1 MTASPRRSA
10 GPAWPTR
17 WRSSPA
23 KGCGPRPS
31 RPTPPRGCRRAGLD
45 QPRATRGLDP
55 DHPAVPRRPHRDL
68 VGGRRPAAR
77 GRLGPGPAPAAAG
90 RRGSPSIPH
99 HCRRQTTR
107 PPLARP
113 CGGSGPTSTA
123 ARHDGVLA
131 GDAAPRPRLADPM
144 GRARTLLAGVVNR
157 APMSNRTDSPR
168 PSELGV
174 ATNIWS
180 RRSSTGALA
189 TPVTDPGPIERPAD
203 GMCRQILLPV
213 PPNRLALVGGRLLIA
228 SRQARSVG
236 VAMRTPAAG
245 WERPL
250 GCQAMPRRRRLPRR
264 PV

>member
-113 CGGSGPTSTA
+113 CGGSGPVSHARQPVLASWPVTLRRVRGWLTPWVVLGRCWRAWSTA
-123 ARHDGVLA
+123 PPCRTEPTHRDRQSLEWRPTSGRGV
-131 GDAAPRPRLADPM
+131 RRLARWRRQSRIRVP
-144 GRARTLLAGVVNR
+144 
-157 APMSNRTDSPR
+157 SN
-168 PSELGV
+168 
-174 ATNIWS
+174 
-180 RRSSTGALA
+180 
-189 TPVTDPGPIERPAD
+189 
-203 GMCRQILLPV
+203 
-213 PPNRLALVGGRLLIA
+213 GRLMGCVGRSCCR
-228 SRQARSVG
+228 SRPTVLRWWE
-236 VAMRTPAAG
+236 AA
-245 WERPL
+245 
-250 GCQAMPRRRRLPRR
+250 C
-264 PV
+264 